1 MLLALGFLA
10 GFSAPHEWQ
19 QVVTLAYF
27 LILDGF
33 LLTLGMAV
41 LKYRLYD
48 IDLVINKTLVYGAL
62 GVLISALY
70 MGVVVGI
77 GTLVGTR
84 GEPDLSLSLVATA
97 LVALAFQPL
106 REWLQRAANRLV
118 YGRRASPYEVLSGFS
133 RRMAGALTVDQVLPS
148 MAEAAAF
155 GVGAARS
162 RVRVYVPGGRDQ
174 AVAS

>member
-1 MLLALGFLA
+1 
-10 GFSAPHEWQ
+10 
-19 QVVTLAYF
+19 VTLAYF

-48 IDLVINKTLVYGAL
+48 IDVVINKTLVYGAL
-62 GVLISALY
+62 AVVISALY

-77 GTLVGTR
+77 GTR
-84 GEPDLSLSLVATA
+84 GEPNLSLSLVATA

-118 YGRRASPYEVLSGFS
+118 YGQRASPHDVLSGF
-133 RRMAGALTVDQVLPS
+133 R
-148 MAEAAAF
+148 AEWP
-155 GVGAARS
+155 AR
-162 RVRVYVPGGRDQ
+162 
-174 AVAS
+174 